1 LNLRVWQ
8 VQFCFTK
15 RLKTTQIFTG
25 AANFEAMRKPRIRKR
40 TASYA
45 LCAATVCAIA
55 ARTCSSTLSACWS
68 FACLHLR
75 GQDRFQQA
83 RRYAVSEAEV
93 AADLAPPVDLRKSPW
108 EALHE
113 AYQIEGRRCWGE
125 GFDGKVPG
133 YIAECLSK
141 DNLASSEEPPF
152 RRRWLKRREEEREE
166 ETDPYETLGVSANA
180 TLQEI
185 RRAYIRLAKETH
197 PDTGGDAVIFQDVLL
212 AYRILSDEERRKAFD
227 DTGSDSGDAT
237 EEERKVRLP
246 DLPTLRSAVENHR
259 ELKWERD
266 MSSLAGQVGTVQFDD
281 PEYGI
286 TEVIVW
292 VSPDDGFSA
301 WLPTSILTYLN
312 PDGEEQPYEFYQ
324 RALVKMNKGALFR
337 PEPFEKQMTR
347 TVQYSLGWAAVDSGA
362 MMKPDPLRDAAFAQ
376 VFFKKDRDGED
387 SGVVLDI
394 GCGHGSSSR
403 LFASSRKFDLVFGLD
418 INSTALYH
426 ARMESEDEQIGPE
439 QGLFL
444 LRADVEDL
452 PFREQQIDYVWW
464 SFGWEEVEHP
474 ESVLQGIYRILKV
487 GGRLAIA
494 TSSGKPLAKDIMSKM
509 ASLGFSDTSIYP
521 PRSKVFL
528 NYGTKTLQN

>member
-1 LNLRVWQ
+1 
-8 VQFCFTK
+8 
-15 RLKTTQIFTG
+15 
-25 AANFEAMRKPRIRKR
+25 MRKPRVRKR
-40 TASYA
+40 SAGYSP
-45 LCAATVCAIA
+45 LVATVCAIA
-55 ARTCSSTLSACWS
+55 AGCPSVVSEWS
-68 FACLHLR
+68 FASFYSGKTRL
-75 GQDRFQQA
+75 QQA
-83 RRYAVSEAEV
+83 RRRAVSEAQV
-93 AADLAPPVDLRKSPW
+93 AADLA
-108 EALHE
+108 
-113 AYQIEGRRCWGE
+113 YQIEGKRCWGE
-125 GFDGKVPG
+125 GFDGKIPG

-166 ETDPYETLGVSANA
+166 TADPYETLGVSANA

-227 DTGSDSGDAT
+227 DTGSDSGDST

-246 DLPTLRSAVENHR
+246 DLQTLRSAVENHR
-259 ELKWERD
+259 ELQWERD

-292 VSPDDGFSA
+292 VSPDEGFSA
-301 WLPTSILTYLN
+301 WLPTSVLTYLN
-312 PDGEEQPYEFYQ
+312 PDGDEQPYEFYQ
-324 RALVKMNKGALFR
+324 RALVRMNKGALFR
-337 PEPFEKQMTR
+337 PETFEKQMTR
-347 TVQYSLGWAAVDSGA
+347 TIQYSLGWAAVDSGA
-362 MMKPDPLRDAAFAQ
+362 LMKPNPLRDAAFAQ
-376 VFFKKDRDGED
+376 VFFKKDREGED

-403 LFASSRKFDLVFGLD
+403 LFANSRKFDLVFGLD
-418 INSTALYH
+418 LNSTALYH

-444 LRADVEDL
+444 LRADARDL

-474 ESVLQGIYRILKV
+474 EIVLEGIHRILKV

-494 TSSGKPLAKDIMSKM
+494 TSSGKPLAKDIMAKM
-509 ASLGFSDTSIYP
+509 AALGFSETSIYP

-528 NYGTKTLQN
+528 NYGTKTLQQ